1 MCYGKM
7 LVRLFHELATPPRPN
22 RSDVDFQDDM
32 DEVNVDDVGCP
43 TVVGATDAVSLA
55 GPASASSPRP
65 VAWPCAWTEFVATVR
80 GAGAP
85 MFLECFSG
93 TEVMSNEM
101 RAAGYLVAP
110 PVDVATT
117 PEFNLLDPMF
127 LMILVG
133 LIKER
138 RFFLIHFAPP
148 CSSFSIALNSDP
160 NTAVRSD
167 EFPEGFPYLTGRWLD
182 KVVLGNALS
191 DVTIVAMTAQHETG
205 SQGQAEQPWTSI
217 MLKYPPFRD
226 FMAKYGYV
234 AYRRDACV
242 DGAPWRK
249 PMAII
254 TCIESVGNKIWA
266 TCRGCESHIQL
277 RGMGPGGVL
286 WTRIAC
292 PYWPKWAR
300 SVVSAWRAHL
310 RPILE
315 NYGEFGPPTLFV
327 PSCGED

>member
-1 MCYGKM
+1 MCYGNM

-22 RSDVDFQDDM
+22 RSDVDFQNDM

-117 PEFNLLDPMF
+117 PELNLLDPMF

-133 LIKER
+133 
-138 RFFLIHFAPP
+138 
-148 CSSFSIALNSDP
+148 
-160 NTAVRSD
+160 
-167 EFPEGFPYLTGRWLD
+167 
-182 KVVLGNALS
+182 
-191 DVTIVAMTAQHETG
+191 
-205 SQGQAEQPWTSI
+205 
-217 MLKYPPFRD
+217 
-226 FMAKYGYV
+226 
-234 AYRRDACV
+234 
-242 DGAPWRK
+242 
-249 PMAII
+249 
-254 TCIESVGNKIWA
+254 
-266 TCRGCESHIQL
+266 
-277 RGMGPGGVL
+277 
-286 WTRIAC
+286 
-292 PYWPKWAR
+292 
-300 SVVSAWRAHL
+300 
-310 RPILE
+310 
-315 NYGEFGPPTLFV
+315 
-327 PSCGED
+327 